1 MLYQRT
7 IYNICSSSKTSEEI
21 KEKLRNKSIPFEE
34 YEDERGVF
42 NLDHE
47 RIGRVAFMID
57 LGMVDKTYYQEDYYG
72 YEIIEMNKPFTYFFY
87 SKVES

>member
-7 IYNICSSSKTSEEI
+7 IYNICNSSKTSEEI
-21 KEKLRNKSIPFEE
+21 KEKLINKSIPFEE
-34 YEDERGVF
+34 YTDERDIF
-42 NLDHE
+42 NLEHE

-57 LGMVDKTYYQEDYYG
+57 LGKVDESYYSKDYFG

>member
-7 IYNICSSSKTSEEI
+7 IYNICNSSKTSEEI
-21 KEKLRNKSIPFEE
+21 KEKLRDKSIPYEE
-34 YEDERGVF
+34 YEDERDIF
-42 NLDHE
+42 NLEHE

-57 LGMVDKTYYQEDYYG
+57 LGKVDKSYYSKDYFG

>member
-7 IYNICSSSKTSEEI
+7 IYNICNSSKTSEEI

-34 YEDERGVF
+34 YEDERDIY
-42 NLDHE
+42 NLEHE

-57 LGMVDKTYYQEDYYG
+57 LGKVDESYYSKDYFG